1 MRILR
6 YDDGG
11 TPRWGMLSDGVVHAA
26 EPGPSGAYGWPAE
39 PPRPGPAVGPVESV
53 RLLAPVTPSKVV
65 CVGRNYADHAAEF
78 GNPVPAEPLIFLK
91 PPSSIVGPG
100 DDIVYPALSSRLDPE
115 AELVAVIG
123 RTGRRVP
130 ESEAMSIVA
139 GYTCGNDVTARDIQ
153 KSDPQWTRGKGFD
166 TFCPL
171 GPWVDTD
178 FDPADVRVTCSVDG
192 EVRQDGRTRDFIFSI
207 PALIAYVSAFTRLEP
222 GDVLMTGTP
231 QGVGPVQV
239 GASITVE
246 VEGLGRLTNRVV
258 ADRG

>member
-1 MRILR
+1 MRIIR
-6 YDDGG
+6 YDHDGAA
-11 TPRWGMLSDGVVHAA
+11 RWGVLGPDDTVFTA
-26 EPGPSGAYGWPAE
+26 EGE
-39 PPRPGPAVGPVESV
+39 PFVSLRPGPALGDLGDV
-53 RLLAPVTPSKVV
+53 RLLAPVTPSKIV

-100 DDIVYPALSSRLDPE
+100 DDVVYPALSRRLDPE

-123 RTGRRVP
+123 RPGRRVAA
-130 ESEAMSIVA
+130 SEAMSLVA

-171 GPWVDTD
+171 GPWVDTE
-178 FDPADVRVTCSVDG
+178 FDPADVRVTCTVDD
-192 EVRQDGRTRDFIFSI
+192 EVRQDGRTRDFIFDI
-207 PALIAYVSAFTRLEP
+207 PALIAYVTAFARLEP

-231 QGVGPVQV
+231 PGVRPVEV
-239 GASITVE
+239 GNTMTVA
-246 VEGLGRLTNRVV
+246 VEGLGELTNHVV
-258 ADRG
+258 GDA